1 MANSNRP
8 YWWVRP
14 HVSYPKDNSKWIA
27 AREQWQQ
34 LGGDNPRT
42 ETGWKFALLP
52 AILLACAAAAVY
64 FGALHAIAEIG
75 NAATPSDSLSYEAVP
90 LSSYSSLGAEPASEA
105 AAPAAGDPSRTYID
119 GEGFHRMMLL
129 DSDAVEACNSA
140 FETLSATNYQI
151 DAAAAQALRASI
163 DDVSARRDALPI
175 DSSYREYSNQ
185 LGRMLLF
192 GGQVVDASAAGAS
205 ASQVNAYLEQFRS
218 ARDAARSELVTAM
231 DANGVRYETGSD
243 GGIRYWWLEY

>member
-192 GGQVVDASAAGAS
+192 GGAGRRR
-205 ASQVNAYLEQFRS
+205 VGRRGFRL
-218 ARDAARSELVTAM
+218 AGERLPGAVPLRPRRGEKRAGHGHGRQRRSVRNGKRRGNSVLVA
-231 DANGVRYETGSD
+231 
-243 GGIRYWWLEY
+243 

>member
-90 LSSYSSLGAEPASEA
+90 LSSYSSLGAEPDSEA

-129 DSDAVEACNSA
+129 DSDANSICNSTFQA
-140 FETLSATNYQI
+140 LSAANYSI
-151 DAAAAQALRASI
+151 DATTAQTLRASI
-163 DDVSARRDALPI
+163 DDISARRDALPI

-185 LGRMLLF
+185 LGRKLLF
-192 GGQVVDASAAGAS
+192 AGQLVDASAAGAS
-205 ASQVNAYLEQFRS
+205 ASQINAYIGQWN
-218 ARDAARSELVTAM
+218 DASKIGRNELLTAM
-231 DANGVRYETGSD
+231 DANGVLYEVGD
-243 GGIRYWWLEY
+243 GGLLQYWWKKY

>member
-75 NAATPSDSLSYEAVP
+75 NAATPSDSLSYETVP

-105 AAPAAGDPSRTYID
+105 AAPAAGGPSRTYID

-129 DSDAVEACNSA
+129 DSDANSICNSTFQA
-140 FETLSATNYQI
+140 LSAANYSI
-151 DAAAAQALRASI
+151 DATSAPAFLI
-163 DDVSARRDALPI
+163 DRC
-175 DSSYREYSNQ
+175 SS
-185 LGRMLLF
+185 
-192 GGQVVDASAAGAS
+192 
-205 ASQVNAYLEQFRS
+205 RS
-218 ARDAARSELVTAM
+218 
-231 DANGVRYETGSD
+231 
-243 GGIRYWWLEY
+243 

>member
-90 LSSYSSLGAEPASEA
+90 LSAENSLEPDSGASSSS
-105 AAPAAGDPSRTYID
+105 AGGSSRTYVD
-119 GEGFHRMMLL
+119 GRGFRQMMLL
-129 DSDAVEACNSA
+129 DFDANSICNST
-140 FETLSATNYQI
+140 FQTLSAANYSI
-151 DAAAAQALRASI
+151 DATTAQTLRASI
-163 DDVSARRDALPI
+163 DDISARRDALPS

-192 GGQVVDASAAGAS
+192 TGQVVDASAAGAS

-218 ARDAARSELVTAM
+218 ASAAARSELVSAM
-231 DANGVRYETGSD
+231 DANGVRYETGGD
-243 GGIRYWWLEY
+243 GEIRYWWREY